1 MNKLAKGLLL
11 SVVIAAPVT
20 LSIPAALANTTY
32 GKIFS
37 IHQYTISEAIK
48 PHHKPLP
55 KKPIHKKPIPKKVV
69 HKKVVHH

>member
-1 MNKLAKGLLL
+1 MNQLAKGLLL
-11 SVVIAAPVT
+11 SVVIVAPVT

-48 PHHKPLP
+48 PHHKPVP
-55 KKPIHKKPIPKKVV
+55 QKPIHKKPIPKKVV
-69 HKKVVHH
+69 HKVVHH